1 MFLWFFKVIT
11 FMINR
16 NSLINYHQMLNDLFE
31 EELMQ
36 NEKIRAIIFLPL
48 RKIYT
53 LACTYLALLTGLVLA
68 SFMFPYIF
76 IIRNLSFPLTT
87 NYTLPL
93 SRGFGHFW
101 IVPDNFLYHFHLLFE
116 TSSATLS
123 CITAGSVDCNFG
135 FYVYQF
141 ASTMHA
147 MTFRLMNPLSTEKFS
162 DLLRT
167 CVAKHQRL
175 LRCRHTLEHIYG
187 PIVFWHII
195 TNAILLCA
203 LMYDAMTVRYINIL
217 HTLMQKSI
225 FYFITLKTLCYVFA
239 VAK

>member
-1 MFLWFFKVIT
+1 MHLWFFKVIT

-16 NSLINYHQMLNDLFE
+16 DSLINYHQTLNDLFE

-48 RKIYT
+48 RIIYT
-53 LACTYLALLTGLVLA
+53 LAYTYFAILIGLLLAYFL
-68 SFMFPYIF
+68 SPYIF
-76 IIRNLSFPLTT
+76 IIRNLCHFHLTT

-93 SRGFGHFW
+93 GRGVGPFW

-116 TSSATLS
+116 TSLVMLS
-123 CITAGSVDCNFG
+123 STTSSSVDSIFG

-141 ASTMHA
+141 VSTMHA

-162 DLLRT
+162 DLLRM

-175 LRCRHTLEHIYG
+175 LRCRNTLEHIYG
-187 PIVFWHII
+187 PIVFWHIV

-203 LMYDAMTVRYINIL
+203 LIYDVMTVCYINTL
-217 HTLMQKSI
+217 HI
-225 FYFITLKTLCYVFA
+225 IH
-239 VAK
+239 

>member
-1 MFLWFFKVIT
+1 VVIFL
-11 FMINR
+11 INR
-16 NSLINYHQMLNDLFE
+16 DSLTNYHRTLNDLFE
-31 EELMQ
+31 EALVQ
-36 NEKIRAIIFLPL
+36 NEKIWTIIFSPL
-48 RKIYT
+48 RTIYT
-53 LACTYLALLTGLVLA
+53 LAYTYFAILTGLVLA
-68 SFMFPYIF
+68 HFASAYIF
-76 IIRNLSFPLTT
+76 IIRNLCHFHLTT

-116 TSSATLS
+116 TSLMML
-123 CITAGSVDCNFG
+123 CCMTAGSVDSNFG

-167 CVAKHQRL
+167 CVAKHQKL
-175 LRCRHTLEHIYG
+175 LRCRNTLEHIYG
-187 PIVFWHII
+187 PIVFWHIV

-203 LMYDAMTVRYINIL
+203 LIYDAMTVRYINTL
-217 HTLMQKSI
+217 HTLMQNSI
-225 FYFITLKTLCYVFA
+225 FHFITLKTLCYAIA

>member
-1 MFLWFFKVIT
+1 MHLWFFKVIT

-16 NSLINYHQMLNDLFE
+16 NSLINYHQTLNDLFE

-48 RKIYT
+48 RKIYI
-53 LACTYLALLTGLVLA
+53 LACTYFALLIGLVLA
-68 SFMFPYIF
+68 YSISPYIF
-76 IIRNLSFPLTT
+76 IIRNLCHFHLPT
-87 NYTLPL
+87 NYTLPF

-101 IVPDNFLYHFHLLFE
+101 VVPNNFLYHFHLLFE

-123 CITAGSVDCNFG
+123 CITAGSVDSNFG

-195 TNAILLCA
+195 TNAILLCS
-203 LMYDAMTVRYINIL
+203 LMYDATVRYINTL